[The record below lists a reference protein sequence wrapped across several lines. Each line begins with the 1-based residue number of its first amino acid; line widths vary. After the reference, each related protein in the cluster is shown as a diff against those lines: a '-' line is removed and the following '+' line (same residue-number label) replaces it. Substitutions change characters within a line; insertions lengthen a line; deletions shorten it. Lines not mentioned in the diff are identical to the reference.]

1 MNNNKIKLLFIAFL
15 AMFVCLTVILTMQ
28 GLGISDLKNNNK
40 DLSNQ
45 LEESNKELEENK
57 EEIEELKIA
66 ISNAE
71 NASSNTKTGYTINYD
86 EDYIN
91 FIEKELI
98 PKIDKEE
105 LIEICKRSSTYSI
118 YICELDIAYREHK
131 GEKYLDKTDEI
142 GERIY
147 INGSEDIYEFDLEYK
162 NFWVGVT
169 KTTNKSGFILMYSGA
184 REGMRIEEPWIEVL
198 NYNDYETTYS
208 AGGLA
213 GDGIMHIFS
222 DVEKGS
228 IIEIKIGE
236 ELAKLLELDNDIIK
250 INIK

>member
-1 MNNNKIKLLFIAFL
+1 MKNNNKFRLLFIISL
-15 AMFVCLTVILTMQ
+15 AVSLCLTAILIMQ
-28 GLGISDLKNNNK
+28 GLSISDLKNNNK
-40 DLSNQ
+40 DLNNQ
-45 LEESNKELEENK
+45 LEEKKKELEEIK
-57 EEIEELKIA
+57 TAVSK
-66 ISNAE
+66 AE
-71 NASSNTKTGYTINYD
+71 NASSNTKTAYTINYD
-86 EDYIN
+86 EDYIK

-105 LIEICKRSSTYSI
+105 FIEICKRSSTYSL
-118 YICELDIAYREHK
+118 YICELDIAYREHN
-131 GEKYLDKTDEI
+131 GEKYLEKTDEI

-162 NFWVGVT
+162 NFWVGVS

-198 NYNDYETTYS
+198 NYKDYETTYS
-208 AGGLA
+208 AGGPA